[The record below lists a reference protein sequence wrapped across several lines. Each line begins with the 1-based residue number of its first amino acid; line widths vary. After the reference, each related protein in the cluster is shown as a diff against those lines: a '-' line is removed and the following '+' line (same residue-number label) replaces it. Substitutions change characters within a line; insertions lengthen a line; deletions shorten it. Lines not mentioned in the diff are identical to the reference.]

1 MIQQIVRV
9 YKPEGLDPSYPFRAA
24 TLRAYNLC
32 LVSEAEYKKYKLN
45 YIKIKR
51 HMLRLPTVIFSELD
65 IRKVASAF
73 NLEEAR
79 VISGDRRF
87 LRFWGLRDKET
98 ITIEVPVENL
108 YRYHLKKR
116 QPAFVYREEPVLDW
130 RDYDK
135 VHKFFQTEAGLAVE
149 LLPFEYFPVSGQVL
163 KDWNVV
169 FPDLPIPEKD
179 PDERSGLFYYESF

>member
-9 YKPEGLDPSYPFRAA
+9 SQPEGLDPSYPFRAA

-51 HMLRLPTVIFSELD
+51 YMLRLPNVVFSELD

-98 ITIEVPVENL
+98 ITLEVPVENL

-130 RDYDK
+130 RDYDR
-135 VHKFFQTEAGLAVE
+135 VHRFFQSEAGLAVE
-149 LLPFEYFPVSGQVL
+149 LLPFEYFPVNGQVL

-169 FPDLPIPEKD
+169 FPDMPIPQKD
-179 PDERSGLFYYESF
+179 PDEKSGLFYYETF

>member
-1 MIQQIVRV
+1 MKQTLVRV
-9 YKPEGLDPSYPFRAA
+9 STPEGLDPSYPFRAS
-24 TLRAYNLC
+24 TLRSYNLC
-32 LVSEAEYKKYKLN
+32 LITEAEFKKYNPQYRKL
-45 YIKIKR
+45 KR
-51 HMLRLPTVIFSELD
+51 WLLRLPSVIFSELD

-130 RDYDK
+130 EDDER
-135 VHKFFQTEAGLAVE
+135 VRKFFDAEAGKGYT
-149 LLPFEYFPVSGQVL
+149 LLPFEYFPVGGQVL
-163 KDWNVV
+163 TDWNVV
-169 FPDLPIPEKD
+169 FPEIPIPPRD
-179 PDERSGLFYYESF
+179 PDERSGLFYYETF